1 MLSRLQLG
9 LFILINTFM
18 ISAWS
23 FEATIYEKD
32 TKLGKKLFTFETK
45 EDVSDGSQMITT
57 TYKNLE
63 GQEIIV
69 ENATLKDDKLVKFS
83 IDQKQIEAKATVEVK
98 DGKVFFTKL
107 EKGNE
112 KKNDEKYKE
121 PLVISS
127 NFQRYVAS
135 QLDDLIKGK
144 TIEFRY
150 VAWTRAET
158 VGFEIFKE
166 SEENYNGE
174 DVVVLKMKPSSF
186 IIAALVKPLQFKF
199 SKSSKKLLYMKG
211 RVAPMQK
218 VGDSYKD
225 LDAEVVYKY

>member
-1 MLSRLQLG
+1 MLSRFQVRLT
-9 LFILINTFM
+9 LIMATFSLNTF
-18 ISAWS
+18 A

-32 TKLGKKLFTFETK
+32 TKLEKKIFSFETQEELK
-45 EDVSDGSQMITT
+45 EGLQHITT
-57 TYKNLE
+57 IFKNPE
-63 GQEIIV
+63 GQEVII
-69 ENATLKDDKLVKFS
+69 EKSTLKEDKLVEFT
-83 IDQKQIEAKATVEVK
+83 IDQKQIEAKARVAVK
-98 DGKVFFTKL
+98 DGKVFFEKN
-107 EKGNE
+107 EKGKE

-127 NFQRYVAS
+127 NFQKYIAN
-135 QLDDLIKGK
+135 QLEDLIKGK

-158 VGFEIFKE
+158 VGFEVFKE
-166 SEENYNGE
+166 SEESYNGE
-174 DVVVLKMKPSSF
+174 EVVVLKMKPSSF
-186 IIAALVKPLQFKF
+186 IISALVKPLQFKF

-218 VGDSYKD
+218 VGDIYKD

>member
-1 MLSRLQLG
+1 MLSRVQYFLNA
-9 LFILINTFM
+9 LIVVFALNSFG
-18 ISAWS
+18 
-23 FEATIYEKD
+23 FEAVIYEKD
-32 TKLGKKLFTFETK
+32 TKLEKKLFSFETK
-45 EDVSDGSQMITT
+45 EEVRDGLQTVNT
-57 TYKNLE
+57 VFKNAD
-63 GQEIIV
+63 GQEIII
-69 ENATLKDDKLVKFS
+69 EKATLKDDKLVLFS
-83 IDQKQIEAKATVEVK
+83 IEQKQIEAKASVEVK
-98 DGKVFFTKL
+98 DGKVLFSKN
-107 EKGNE
+107 EKGKD

-121 PLVISS
+121 PLVVSS

-135 QLDDLIKGK
+135 QLDELVKGK

-166 SEENYNGE
+166 SEETYNGE
-174 DVVVLKMKPSSF
+174 EVVVLKMKPSSF

-218 VGDSYKD
+218 VGDVFKD